1 MSKPKTGDIFTI
13 ADPNLRLDQLE
24 EVQRDVAML
33 LENGVNPPAPAE
45 VLAPA
50 TEQIPVA
57 QSETV
62 PRKLS
67 FVSGFTEFQNRLGY
81 QFRDEH
87 LLVLALTHPSIAH
100 ESGVASEHNQRL
112 EFLGDA
118 VLQLV
123 LTQKLYEQFSAFDE
137 GALTKARA
145 KLVNRNSLAG
155 HAPHVRTWRASDFK
169 SRRRRER
176 WSRTRLHSG

>member
-1 MSKPKTGDIFTI
+1 MRDGQRIFVYEQAKTGDIFTI

-62 PRKLS
+62 PA
-67 FVSGFTEFQNRLGY
+67 N
-81 QFRDEH
+81 
-87 LLVLALTHPSIAH
+87 
-100 ESGVASEHNQRL
+100 
-112 EFLGDA
+112 
-118 VLQLV
+118 
-123 LTQKLYEQFSAFDE
+123 
-137 GALTKARA
+137 
-145 KLVNRNSLAG
+145 
-155 HAPHVRTWRASDFK
+155 
-169 SRRRRER
+169 
-176 WSRTRLHSG
+176 